1 MTVNALSTLLQSL
14 DRAVSKAQ
22 TAVVQLQQ
30 SAQQAQAAQ
39 HAIQNAQNSG
49 SGSGNGSGRNVP
61 NTGANG
67 KVYVYDQEDI
77 ANGNA
82 SKGGVGALASFDSWD
97 AANRWKRKHQS
108 DGYPL
113 VVGYRTGGYTG
124 R

>member
-1 MTVNALSTLLQSL
+1 MTVSALSTLLQSL

-22 TAVVQLQQ
+22 TAVAQLQQ

-39 HAIQNAQNSG
+39 QAIQNAKNSG
-49 SGSGNGSGRNVP
+49 FGGGGGSGNGVP

-82 SKGGVGALASFDSWD
+82 SKGGRGALASFSSWD
-97 AANRWKRKHQS
+97 EANQ
-108 DGYPL
+108 
-113 VVGYRTGGYTG
+113 
-124 R
+124 